1 MTSEDPSATPANT
14 GTASI
19 IPFPRRAPPP
29 AMPDGHERLRRAMIA
44 LEAAVATQRVAVAE
58 WRKALGDLRT
68 TMSGLGDSMRRYR
81 GSLDALGER
90 VGALHTQAQ
99 QLERT
104 ADAALALR
112 QE

>member
-1 MTSEDPSATPANT
+1 MTSEDLSGTPAKNT
-14 GTASI
+14 TASI
-19 IPFPRRAPPP
+19 IPFPRRVAPP
-29 AMPDGHERLRRAMIA
+29 ATNDGHERLRRAMVA
-44 LEAAVATQRVAVAE
+44 LEAAVASQRIAVAE

-68 TMSGLGDSMRRYR
+68 TMSGLGDSMRRYG

-104 ADAALALR
+104 ADAALAVG
-112 QE
+112 QK